1 MENYFG
7 NFNLFK
13 LCYKWKW
20 HLIIIGVIAAIFGII
35 FSSPFFI
42 KPKYKSIALVYP
54 SNISKYSEESETEQM
69 LQWFES
75 RDIVDSMI
83 KKFDLPKH
91 YDVKTNDKH
100 YMSKIYRMFDENVT
114 VAKTKYESVKIE
126 IYDTDPQTACDMV
139 NSLIDFYNQKVQK
152 IHREKYQEV
161 LAIEESRLNEKRDQQ
176 DSLMKIINN
185 IRTKYELIDYGIQ
198 TNEVTRG
205 YLGTFD
211 GSSMARVNKK
221 EVGRLK
227 NNIEKKGDSLLLI
240 TNQISSVSSAYN
252 NDKIS
257 YEDALRNV
265 NKVQTFANIVTS
277 PYPADKKSYP
287 SRLLI
292 VFYALGAALFFSII
306 VIAIIDGR
314 KIFTVS
320 E

>member
-7 NFNLFK
+7 NFNLFQ

-20 HLIIIGVIAAIFGII
+20 HLVIFVLIAGILGLI
-35 FSSPFFI
+35 FSGPFFI
-42 KPKYKSIALVYP
+42 KPKFKSVAIVYP
-54 SNISKYSEESETEQM
+54 ANISKFSEESETEQM

-91 YDVKTNDKH
+91 YKIKTNDRF
-100 YMSKIYRMFDENVT
+100 YMSKIYKTFDENVT
-114 VAKTKYESVKIE
+114 IAKTKYESVKIE
-126 IYDTDPQTACDMV
+126 IYDTDPQIACDMV
-139 NSLIDFYNQKVQK
+139 NSLIDFYNKKVRN

-161 LAIEESRLNEKRDQQ
+161 LTIEESRLMEKKRQQ
-176 DSLMKIINN
+176 DSLLRTINN

-211 GSSMARVNKK
+211 GSNRANVNRTEIKRIK
-221 EVGRLK
+221 Q
-227 NNIEKKGDSLLLI
+227 NIENKGDSLLLI
-240 TNQISSVSSAYN
+240 TGQLSSVCASYN
-252 NDKIS
+252 NFKIS

-277 PYPADKKSYP
+277 PFPADKKSYP

-292 VFYALGAALFFSII
+292 VFYAMGAALFFSII
-306 VIAIIDGR
+306 TIAIIDGR
-314 KIFTVS
+314 KIFKN
-320 E
+320 

>member
-7 NFNLFK
+7 NFNLFQ

-20 HLIIIGVIAAIFGII
+20 HLVIFVLIAGILGLI
-35 FSSPFFI
+35 FSGPFFI
-42 KPKYKSIALVYP
+42 KPKFKSVAIVYP
-54 SNISKYSEESETEQM
+54 ANISKFSEESETEQM

-91 YDVKTNDKH
+91 YEIKTNDRF
-100 YMSKIYRMFDENVT
+100 YMSKIYRTFNENVT
-114 VAKTKYESVKIE
+114 IAKTKYESVKIE
-126 IYDTDPQTACDMV
+126 IYDTDPQIACDMV
-139 NSLIDFYNQKVQK
+139 NSLIDFYNKKVRN

-161 LAIEESRLNEKRDQQ
+161 LTIEESRLMEKKRQQ
-176 DSLMKIINN
+176 DSLLRTINN

-211 GSSMARVNKK
+211 GSNRANVNRTEIKRIK
-221 EVGRLK
+221 Q
-227 NNIEKKGDSLLLI
+227 NIENKGDSLLLI
-240 TNQISSVSSAYN
+240 TGQLSSVCASYN
-252 NDKIS
+252 NFKIS

-277 PYPADKKSYP
+277 PFPADKKSYP

-292 VFYALGAALFFSII
+292 IIYAMGAALFFSII
-306 VIAIIDGR
+306 TIVIIDGQ
-314 KIFTVS
+314 KTFKN
-320 E
+320 

>member
-7 NFNLFK
+7 NFNLFQ

-20 HLIIIGVIAAIFGII
+20 HLVIFVLIAGILGLI
-35 FSSPFFI
+35 FSGPFFI
-42 KPKYKSIALVYP
+42 KPKFKSVAIVYP
-54 SNISKYSEESETEQM
+54 ANISKFSEESETEQM

-91 YDVKTNDKH
+91 YEIKTNDRF
-100 YMSKIYRMFDENVT
+100 YMSKIYRTFDENVT
-114 VAKTKYESVKIE
+114 IAKTKYESVKIE
-126 IYDTDPQTACDMV
+126 IYDTDPQIACDMV
-139 NSLIDFYNQKVQK
+139 NSLIDFYNKKVRN

-161 LAIEESRLNEKRDQQ
+161 LTIEESRLMEKKRQQ
-176 DSLMKIINN
+176 DSLLRTINN

-211 GSSMARVNKK
+211 GSNRANVNRTEIKRIK
-221 EVGRLK
+221 Q
-227 NNIEKKGDSLLLI
+227 NIENKGDSLLLI
-240 TNQISSVSSAYN
+240 TGQLSSVCASYN
-252 NDKIS
+252 NFKIS

-277 PYPADKKSYP
+277 PFPADEKSYP

-292 VFYALGAALFFSII
+292 VFYAMGAALFFSII
-306 VIAIIDGR
+306 TIAIIDGQ
-314 KIFTVS
+314 KTFKN
-320 E
+320 

>member
-7 NFNLFK
+7 NFNLFQ

-20 HLIIIGVIAAIFGII
+20 HLVIFVLIAGILGLI
-35 FSSPFFI
+35 FSGPFFI
-42 KPKYKSIALVYP
+42 KPKFKSVAIVYP
-54 SNISKYSEESETEQM
+54 ANISKFSEESETEQM

-91 YDVKTNDKH
+91 YEIKTNDRF
-100 YMSKIYRMFDENVT
+100 YMSKIYRTFNENVT
-114 VAKTKYESVKIE
+114 IAKTKYESVKIE
-126 IYDTDPQTACDMV
+126 IYDTDPQIACDMV
-139 NSLIDFYNQKVQK
+139 NSLIDFYNKKVRN

-161 LAIEESRLNEKRDQQ
+161 LTIEESRLMEKKRQQ
-176 DSLMKIINN
+176 DSLLRTINN

-211 GSSMARVNKK
+211 GSNRANVNRTEIKRIK
-221 EVGRLK
+221 Q
-227 NNIEKKGDSLLLI
+227 NIENKGDSLLLI
-240 TNQISSVSSAYN
+240 TGQLSSVCASYN
-252 NDKIS
+252 NFKIS

-277 PYPADKKSYP
+277 PFPADEKSYP

-292 VFYALGAALFFSII
+292 IFYAMGAALFFSII
-306 VIAIIDGR
+306 TIAIIDGQ
-314 KIFTVS
+314 KTFKN
-320 E
+320 

>member
-7 NFNLFK
+7 NFNLFQ

-20 HLIIIGVIAAIFGII
+20 HLVIFVLIAGILGLI
-35 FSSPFFI
+35 FSGPFFI
-42 KPKYKSIALVYP
+42 KPKFKSVAIVYP
-54 SNISKYSEESETEQM
+54 ANISKFSEESETEQM

-91 YDVKTNDKH
+91 YEIKTNDRF
-100 YMSKIYRMFDENVT
+100 YMSKIYRTFDENVT
-114 VAKTKYESVKIE
+114 IAKTKYESVKID
-126 IYDTDPQTACDMV
+126 IYDTDPQIACDMV
-139 NSLIDFYNQKVQK
+139 NSLIDFYNKKVRN

-161 LAIEESRLNEKRDQQ
+161 LTIEESRLMEKKRQQ
-176 DSLMKIINN
+176 DSLLRTINN

-211 GSSMARVNKK
+211 GSNRANVNRTEIKRIK
-221 EVGRLK
+221 Q
-227 NNIEKKGDSLLLI
+227 NIENKGDSLLLI
-240 TNQISSVSSAYN
+240 TGQLSSVCASYN
-252 NDKIS
+252 NFKIS

-277 PYPADKKSYP
+277 PFPADKKSYP

-292 VFYALGAALFFSII
+292 VFYAMGAALFFSII
-306 VIAIIDGR
+306 TIAIIDGR
-314 KIFTVS
+314 KIFKN
-320 E
+320 

>member
-7 NFNLFK
+7 NFNLFQ

-20 HLIIIGVIAAIFGII
+20 HLVIFVLIAGILGLI
-35 FSSPFFI
+35 FSGPFFI
-42 KPKYKSIALVYP
+42 KPKFKSVAIVYP
-54 SNISKYSEESETEQM
+54 ANISKFSEESETEQM

-91 YDVKTNDKH
+91 YKIKTNDRF
-100 YMSKIYRMFDENVT
+100 YMSKIYKTFDENVT
-114 VAKTKYESVKIE
+114 IAKTKYESVKIE
-126 IYDTDPQTACDMV
+126 IYDTDPQIACDMV
-139 NSLIDFYNQKVQK
+139 NSLIDFYNKKVRN

-161 LAIEESRLNEKRDQQ
+161 LTIEESRLMEKKRQQ
-176 DSLMKIINN
+176 DSLLRTINN

-198 TNEVTRG
+198 TNEVTKG

-211 GSSMARVNKK
+211 GSNRANVNRTEVKK
-221 EVGRLK
+221 IK
-227 NNIEKKGDSLLLI
+227 QNIENKGDSLLLI
-240 TNQISSVSSAYN
+240 TGQLSSVCASYN
-252 NDKIS
+252 NFKIS

-277 PYPADKKSYP
+277 PFPADKKSYP

-292 VFYALGAALFFSII
+292 VFYAMGAALFFSII
-306 VIAIIDGR
+306 TIAMIDGR
-314 KIFTVS
+314 KIFKN
-320 E
+320 

>member
-7 NFNLFK
+7 NFNLFQ

-20 HLIIIGVIAAIFGII
+20 HLVIFVLIAGILGLI
-35 FSSPFFI
+35 FSGPFFI
-42 KPKYKSIALVYP
+42 KPKFKSVAIVYP
-54 SNISKYSEESETEQM
+54 ANISKFSEESETEQM

-91 YDVKTNDKH
+91 YKIKTNDRF
-100 YMSKIYRMFDENVT
+100 YMSKIYKTFDENVT
-114 VAKTKYESVKIE
+114 IAKTKYESVKIE
-126 IYDTDPQTACDMV
+126 IYDTDPQIACDMV
-139 NSLIDFYNQKVQK
+139 NSLIDFYNKKVRN

-161 LAIEESRLNEKRDQQ
+161 LTIEESRLMEKKRQQ
-176 DSLMKIINN
+176 DSLLRTINN

-198 TNEVTRG
+198 TNEVTKG

-211 GSSMARVNKK
+211 GSNRANVNRTEVKK
-221 EVGRLK
+221 IK
-227 NNIEKKGDSLLLI
+227 QNIENKGDSLLLI
-240 TNQISSVSSAYN
+240 TGQLSSVCASYN
-252 NDKIS
+252 NFKIS

-277 PYPADKKSYP
+277 PFPADKKSYP

-292 VFYALGAALFFSII
+292 VFYAMGAALFFSII
-306 VIAIIDGR
+306 TIAVIDGR
-314 KIFTVS
+314 KIFKN
-320 E
+320 

>member
-7 NFNLFK
+7 NFNLFQ

-20 HLIIIGVIAAIFGII
+20 HLVIFVLIAGILGLI
-35 FSSPFFI
+35 FSGPFFI
-42 KPKYKSIALVYP
+42 KPKFKSVAIVYP
-54 SNISKYSEESETEQM
+54 ANISKFSEESETEQM

-91 YDVKTNDKH
+91 YEIKTNDRF
-100 YMSKIYRMFDENVT
+100 YMSKIYRTFDENVT
-114 VAKTKYESVKIE
+114 IAKTKYESVKID
-126 IYDTDPQTACDMV
+126 IYDTDPQIACDMV
-139 NSLIDFYNQKVQK
+139 NSLIDFYNKKVRN

-161 LAIEESRLNEKRDQQ
+161 LTIEGSRLMEKKRQQ
-176 DSLMKIINN
+176 DSLLRTINN

-211 GSSMARVNKK
+211 GSNRANVNRTEIKRIK
-221 EVGRLK
+221 Q
-227 NNIEKKGDSLLLI
+227 NIENKGDSLLLI
-240 TNQISSVSSAYN
+240 TGQLSSVCASYN
-252 NDKIS
+252 NFKIS

-277 PYPADKKSYP
+277 PFPADKKILS
-287 SRLLI
+287 
-292 VFYALGAALFFSII
+292 
-306 VIAIIDGR
+306 
-314 KIFTVS
+314 FTL
-320 E
+320 

>member
-7 NFNLFK
+7 NFNLFQ

-20 HLIIIGVIAAIFGII
+20 HLVIFVLIAGILGLI
-35 FSSPFFI
+35 FSGPFFI
-42 KPKYKSIALVYP
+42 KPKFKSVAIVYP
-54 SNISKYSEESETEQM
+54 ANISKFSEESETEQM

-91 YDVKTNDKH
+91 YEIKTNDRF
-100 YMSKIYRMFDENVT
+100 YMSKIYRTFDENVT
-114 VAKTKYESVKIE
+114 IAKTKYESVKIE
-126 IYDTDPQTACDMV
+126 IYDTDPQIACDMV
-139 NSLIDFYNQKVQK
+139 NSLIDFYNKKVRN

-161 LAIEESRLNEKRDQQ
+161 LTIEESRLMEKKRQQ
-176 DSLMKIINN
+176 DSLLRTINN

-211 GSSMARVNKK
+211 GSNRANVNRTEIKRIK
-221 EVGRLK
+221 Q
-227 NNIEKKGDSLLLI
+227 NIENKGDSLLLI
-240 TNQISSVSSAYN
+240 TSQLSSVCASYN
-252 NDKIS
+252 NYKIS

-277 PYPADKKSYP
+277 PFPADKKSYP

-292 VFYALGAALFFSII
+292 VFYAMGAALFFSII
-306 VIAIIDGR
+306 TIVIIDGQ
-314 KIFTVS
+314 KIFKN
-320 E
+320 

>member
-7 NFNLFK
+7 NFNLFQ

-20 HLIIIGVIAAIFGII
+20 HLVIFVLIAGILGLI
-35 FSSPFFI
+35 FSGPFFI
-42 KPKYKSIALVYP
+42 KPKFKSVAIVYP
-54 SNISKYSEESETEQM
+54 ANISKFSEESETEQM

-91 YDVKTNDKH
+91 YEIKTNDRF
-100 YMSKIYRMFDENVT
+100 YMSKIYRTFNENVT
-114 VAKTKYESVKIE
+114 IAKTKYESVKIE
-126 IYDTDPQTACDMV
+126 IYDTDPQIACDMV
-139 NSLIDFYNQKVQK
+139 NSLIDFYNKKVRN

-161 LAIEESRLNEKRDQQ
+161 LTIEESRLMEKKRQQ
-176 DSLMKIINN
+176 DSLLRTINN

-211 GSSMARVNKK
+211 GSNRANVNRTEIKRIK
-221 EVGRLK
+221 Q
-227 NNIEKKGDSLLLI
+227 NIENKGDSLLLI
-240 TNQISSVSSAYN
+240 TGQLSSVCASYN
-252 NDKIS
+252 NFKIS

-277 PYPADKKSYP
+277 PFPADEKSYP

-292 VFYALGAALFFSII
+292 VFYAMGAALFFSII
-306 VIAIIDGR
+306 TIAIIDGQ
-314 KIFTVS
+314 KTFKN
-320 E
+320 

>member
-7 NFNLFK
+7 NFNLFQ

-20 HLIIIGVIAAIFGII
+20 HLVIFVLIAGILGLI
-35 FSSPFFI
+35 FSGPFFI
-42 KPKYKSIALVYP
+42 KPKFKSVAIVYP
-54 SNISKYSEESETEQM
+54 ANISKFSEESETEQM

-91 YDVKTNDKH
+91 YEIKTNDRF
-100 YMSKIYRMFDENVT
+100 YMSKIYRTFDENVT
-114 VAKTKYESVKIE
+114 IAKTKYESVKIE
-126 IYDTDPQTACDMV
+126 IYDTDPQIACDMV
-139 NSLIDFYNQKVQK
+139 NSLIDFYNKKVRN

-161 LAIEESRLNEKRDQQ
+161 LTIEESRLMEKKRQQ
-176 DSLMKIINN
+176 DSLLRTINN

-211 GSSMARVNKK
+211 GSNRANVNRTEIKRIK
-221 EVGRLK
+221 Q
-227 NNIEKKGDSLLLI
+227 NIENKGDSLLLI
-240 TNQISSVSSAYN
+240 TGQLSSVCASYN
-252 NDKIS
+252 NFKIS

-277 PYPADKKSYP
+277 PFPADKKSYP

-292 VFYALGAALFFSII
+292 IFYAMGAALFFSII
-306 VIAIIDGR
+306 TIAIIDGQ
-314 KIFTVS
+314 KTF
-320 E
+320 

>member
-7 NFNLFK
+7 NFNLFQ

-20 HLIIIGVIAAIFGII
+20 HLVIFVLIAGILGLI
-35 FSSPFFI
+35 FSGPFFI
-42 KPKYKSIALVYP
+42 KPKFKSVAIVYP
-54 SNISKYSEESETEQM
+54 ANISKFSEESETEQM

-91 YDVKTNDKH
+91 YKIKTNDRF
-100 YMSKIYRMFDENVT
+100 YMSKIYKTFDENVT
-114 VAKTKYESVKIE
+114 IAKTKYESVKIE
-126 IYDTDPQTACDMV
+126 IYDTDPQIACDMV
-139 NSLIDFYNQKVQK
+139 NSLIDFYNKKVRN

-161 LAIEESRLNEKRDQQ
+161 LTIEESRLMEKKRQQ
-176 DSLMKIINN
+176 DSLLRTINN

-211 GSSMARVNKK
+211 GSNRANVNRTEIKRIK
-221 EVGRLK
+221 Q
-227 NNIEKKGDSLLLI
+227 NIENKGDSLLLI
-240 TNQISSVSSAYN
+240 TGQLSSVCASYN
-252 NDKIS
+252 NFKIS

-277 PYPADKKSYP
+277 PFPADKKSYP

-292 VFYALGAALFFSII
+292 VFYAMGAALFFSII
-306 VIAIIDGR
+306 TIAVIDGR
-314 KIFTVS
+314 KIFKN
-320 E
+320 